1 MNNYSLQQHELV
13 GREEHIGC
21 VMRHQTKP
29 KAINSVCVAGGG
41 GGLLSVTIL
50 GSLSLNH
57 RYFLVKMVN

>member
-1 MNNYSLQQHELV
+1 MHSYFAN
-13 GREEHIGC
+13 